1 MINFAKYIM
10 IKLYTI
16 INVIRVEGMCIMEAR
31 KRNKKYFLKD
41 SELINIDDDRFNQ
54 KDVVNNLRIIIEN
67 TNPPYNIALIGKWGI
82 GKSSIINL
90 LLNKYKKDKN
100 NYIVQEINAWKYEK
114 ESLKNVFLK
123 QLWQGIS
130 GEKVKT
136 FETIKRIYRDVISK
150 DSSEKNPRFKKLMWV
165 FGIISAILLIIS
177 TIAFIIY
184 KAVQLG
190 GIVDGFWKEVFLSYC
205 RNIGKVMIV
214 PLILSFS
221 TVILSEFIKKYDKK
235 IEVKIPIETTDDYE
249 SFLEDTI
256 NKELGQNKNKK
267 IITIIDD
274 LDRLSIDKIVEAL
287 DAIKAFV
294 GFKNCIFI
302 VPFDDSILK
311 KALDENRTIKLD
323 GNHQIVES
331 ELILDKL
338 FQYKIYIP
346 PLLSFDI
353 KEYAVN
359 LVKDNIPDFIE
370 EYCSIDLFEKIIR
383 KVLIHKN
390 VTTPRQVKK
399 LINTFV
405 NNKIL
410 ITNRSKNGKIEEK
423 LLNIEESDLQL
434 AKISVLQADFNDF
447 YDVLFGN
454 FDYINRIIDYHE
466 GNYRIDEIDEDLKI
480 FFESKK
486 DKENEGYA
494 EIKREHEPLIN
505 FLKQTEKY
513 KVENIAPFMYLI
525 QDDISIKTGDENNR
539 RMISAM
545 ESRNEKT
552 VRKMIEENSN
562 IIESITYELEN
573 AEGIEL
579 LNDIITII
587 NSFDSISEDNKLN
600 IAENLS
606 EKIYNLN
613 KTKEE
618 INILDVNLNNL
629 FSILKLVNKKENI
642 NETLNKYLDNSKEN
656 NNLEK
661 NIEIINKYLEEKESL
676 ENNICENLKNFIQKV
691 IEQNTE
697 KINIFI
703 EKVKIKNGDI
713 FEEYFGNELLN
724 TLCKY
729 IDVSNDF
736 SDTILSKFKE
746 YFVELD
752 KNNKIMNSISNISM
766 LFKYNKLLET
776 LNTLFTEKL
785 CDNINEDNSTEIAN
799 IIVNAN
805 SQDKTN
811 ALSLLNKMNFN
822 IDEDNYEQIDKYLQE
837 NLEQKTTQDIIIKIL
852 DKDVDNIE
860 YLEQSVDTLIES
872 VFNGEEY
879 DEFFGRIIK
888 YLTNELLEGI
898 FKKLTSLSAYNS
910 SKDYSREKQIF
921 KYLCIKENE
930 AHITDFIKNTI
941 IKNYKSYSSYKIYFN
956 YTYEMIIYAKEY
968 ISEDVLEEYLKL
980 VISAYD
986 NYPERAILFFKLL
999 KSTIPNSIMELLVP
1013 KLNSNLTTTSY
1024 EDTFYILRNKREF
1037 FSEDNNNLNEYR
1049 NFLVNNIKLSE
1060 NPNEVIDALDE
1071 YFSKISKIYEL
1082 YNNIRDIDD
1091 INYDK
1096 AFKFMGKILDN
1107 YELSNVIDNL
1117 NKILENEESVEDT
1130 LKIES
1135 KMKKYTLD
1143 DLIKENCN
1151 NLDNISNNILIK
1163 NMIELS
1169 SFKQKSLEPIF
1180 VLKLIEKAMHNIDD
1194 VEYIIGIDQLLGKF
1208 ERLYFNENEK
1218 ELNNILY
1225 NCFNTTTS
1233 DTIRISIMRRI
1244 PYFKITRMFKN
1255 KMDDEEKNFYN
1266 DNVV

>member
-1 MINFAKYIM
+1 
-10 IKLYTI
+10 
-16 INVIRVEGMCIMEAR
+16 MEAR
-31 KRNKKYFLKD
+31 KGTKKYFLKD
-41 SELINIDDDRFNQ
+41 SELVSVDDDRFNQ

-67 TNPPYNIALIGKWGI
+67 INPPYNIALIGKWGI

-90 LLNKYKKDKN
+90 LLDKYKKDKN

-136 FETIKRIYRDVISK
+136 FETIKRIYSDVISK
-150 DSSEKNPRFKKLMWV
+150 DSSEDNPRFKKLMKI
-165 FGIISAILLIIS
+165 FGGISGTLIVVS
-177 TIAFIIY
+177 TIAFMIY

-190 GIVDGFWKEVFLSYC
+190 EINDGFWKEFFLSYC
-205 RNIGKVMIV
+205 RNVGKLMIV
-214 PLILSFS
+214 PLILSFI
-221 TVILSEFIKKYDKK
+221 TVIVSEFIKRYDKK

-256 NKELGQNKNKK
+256 NKKLGQNKNKK

-287 DAIKAFV
+287 DTIKAFV

-359 LVKDNIPDFIE
+359 LAKNNIPDFIE
-370 EYCSIDLFEKIIR
+370 EYCSIDIFEKIIR

-410 ITNRSKNGKIEEK
+410 ITNRSKNGKIEK
-423 LLNIEESDLQL
+423 KILNVEESDLQL

-447 YDVLFGN
+447 YDVLFRDFN
-454 FDYINRIIDYHE
+454 YINKIVDYHDS
-466 GNYRIDEIDEDLKI
+466 NYKIDEIDGDLKI
-480 FFESKK
+480 FFETKK
-486 DKENEGYA
+486 DKENKEYI
-494 EIKREHEPLIN
+494 EIKREYEALIN
-505 FLKQTEKY
+505 FLKKTERY

-539 RMISAM
+539 RMIDAM
-545 ESRNEKT
+545 ESRNDT
-552 VRKMIEENSN
+552 TARKMIEEKSN
-562 IIESITYELEN
+562 IIESVIYELEN
-573 AEGIEL
+573 AEDIEL
-579 LNDIITII
+579 LNGIITII
-587 NSFDSISEDNKLN
+587 NCFDSISENDRFN

-613 KTKEE
+613 NSKEE
-618 INILDVNLNNL
+618 IDILDLNLNNL
-629 FSILKLVNKKENI
+629 FSILKLTNKKENI
-642 NETLNKYLDNSKEN
+642 NQTLIKYLDIAK
-656 NNLEK
+656 EK
-661 NIEIINKYLEEKESL
+661 NSIEKNANIINTYLKEKESL
-676 ENNICENLKNFIQKV
+676 ENNVNINLKNFIQKV
-691 IEQNTE
+691 IEQDSE
-697 KINIFI
+697 KTNII
-703 EKVKIKNGDI
+703 IDKVKIKNADV
-713 FEEYFGNELLN
+713 FDEYFGNRLFN
-724 TLCKY
+724 ALCKY
-729 IDVSNDF
+729 IDTSNDF
-736 SDTILSKFKE
+736 SDNILSKFKE
-746 YFVELD
+746 YFIELN
-752 KNNKIMNSISNISM
+752 KRNKIMNSISNVSV

-785 CDNINEDNSTEIAN
+785 CADIDDDNSTEIAN
-799 IIVNAN
+799 IIVNTN
-805 SQDKTN
+805 SPDIIN
-811 ALSLLNKMNFN
+811 GLSLLNKINFN

-837 NLEQKTTQDIIIKIL
+837 NLDQTLAQDIIIKVL

-860 YLEQSVDTLIES
+860 YLEKSIDTLIEN

-879 DEFFGRIIK
+879 DEVFKNIIK
-888 YLTNELLEGI
+888 YLTDELLDGI
-898 FKKLTSLSAYNS
+898 FKKITSLSAYNS
-910 SKDYSREKQIF
+910 SEDYSREKQIF
-921 KYLCIKENE
+921 KYLCIKENKSY
-930 AHITDFIKNTI
+930 ITEFIENTI
-941 IKNYKSYSSYKIYFN
+941 IKNYKLYLSYKTYFN
-956 YTYEMIIYAKEY
+956 YTYEMIIYAKEF
-968 ISEDVLEEYLKL
+968 ISEDILEKYLKL

-999 KSTIPNSIMELLVP
+999 KSTISNNVMELLVP
-1013 KLNSNLTTTSY
+1013 KLKNNLTTTSY
-1024 EDTFYILRNKREF
+1024 EDTFYILRNNREF
-1037 FSEDNNNLNEYR
+1037 FSEKNNNLNEYR

-1060 NPNEVIDALDE
+1060 NPDEVIDALNE
-1071 YFSKISKIYEL
+1071 YFSKVSKIFEL
-1082 YNNIRDIDD
+1082 YNNIKNIDD

-1096 AFKFMGKILDN
+1096 AFKFIGKTLDN

-1117 NKILENEESVEDT
+1117 NKILENEKSVEDI

-1135 KMKKYTLD
+1135 KMKRYKLD

-1151 NLDNISNNILIK
+1151 NLENILNHILIK

-1180 VLKLIEKAMHNIDD
+1180 VLKLIEKAINNVDD
-1194 VEYIIGIDQLLGKF
+1194 VEYIISIDQLLGKF
-1208 ERLYFNENEK
+1208 ERSYFDKNKKEFNE
-1218 ELNNILY
+1218 ILY
-1225 NCFNTTTS
+1225 NCFHMTTS
-1233 DTIRISIMRRI
+1233 ETIKISIMRRI
-1244 PYFKITRMFKN
+1244 PYFRITRIFKN
-1255 KMDDEEKNFYN
+1255 KMEDEEKSFYN

>member
-1 MINFAKYIM
+1 MK
-10 IKLYTI
+10 
-16 INVIRVEGMCIMEAR
+16 AR
-31 KRNKKYFLKD
+31 KETKKYFLKD
-41 SELINIDDDRFNQ
+41 SELVSVDDDRFNQ

-90 LLNKYKKDKN
+90 LLEKYRKDKD

-123 QLWQGIS
+123 QIWQGIS

-136 FETIKRIYRDVISK
+136 FETIKRIYNDIITK
-150 DSSEKNPRFKKLMWV
+150 DSSEDNPRFKKLRKV
-165 FGIISAILLIIS
+165 FGWTSGGLIIVS
-177 TIAFIIY
+177 TIVFIIY

-190 GIVDGFWKEVFLSYC
+190 GINDGFWKEFFLSYC
-205 RNIGKVMIV
+205 RNVGKLIIV
-214 PLILSFS
+214 PLILSFI
-221 TVILSEFIKKYDKK
+221 TVIVSEFTKKYDKK

-256 NKELGQNKNKK
+256 NKKLGQNKNKK

-311 KALDENRTIKLD
+311 KALDENRTIELD

-359 LVKDNIPDFIE
+359 IAKNNIPDFIE
-370 EYCSIDLFEKIIR
+370 EYCSIDIFENIIR
-383 KVLIHKN
+383 KILIHKN

-410 ITNRSKNGKIEEK
+410 ITNRSKNGKIEKK
-423 LLNIEESDLQL
+423 LLNVEEADLQL

-447 YDVLFGN
+447 YDVLFRN
-454 FDYINRIIDYHE
+454 FNYINEIIEYHDGDY
-466 GNYRIDEIDEDLKI
+466 NIDEIDEDLKI
-480 FFESKK
+480 FFEVKK
-486 DKENEGYA
+486 DKENKEPV
-494 EIKREHEPLIN
+494 EIKRVYEPLIN

-562 IIESITYELEN
+562 ITESIIYELES
-573 AEGIEL
+573 AENIEL
-579 LNDIITII
+579 LNGIITIV
-587 NSFDSISEDNKLN
+587 NSFDSISESDKLN
-600 IAENLS
+600 IAENLA

-613 KTKEE
+613 NTKED
-618 INILDVNLNNL
+618 IDILDLDLNNL

-642 NETLNKYLDNSKEN
+642 NQTLNKYLDNAKEKN
-656 NNLEK
+656 SIEKNVNIINTYLKEKDNLENSVNVK
-661 NIEIINKYLEEKESL
+661 
-676 ENNICENLKNFIQKV
+676 LKNLIRKV
-691 IEQNTE
+691 IEQDSE
-697 KINIFI
+697 KTNIII
-703 EKVKIKNGDI
+703 EKVKIENADV
-713 FEEYFGNELLN
+713 FDEYFGNELFN
-724 TLCKY
+724 ALCKY
-729 IDVSNDF
+729 IDTSNDF
-736 SDTILSKFKE
+736 SDIVLSKFKE
-746 YFVELD
+746 YFTELD
-752 KNNKIMNSISNISM
+752 KRNKIMNSISNISA

-785 CDNINEDNSTEIAN
+785 CENINEDNSTEIAN
-799 IIVNAN
+799 IIVNSN
-805 SQDKTN
+805 SQDIIN
-811 ALSLLNKMNFN
+811 ALSLLNKINFN
-822 IDEDNYEQIDKYLQE
+822 IGEDNYEELDKYLKE
-837 NLEQKTTQDIIIKIL
+837 NLEQKLAQNIIIKVL
-852 DKDVDNIE
+852 DKDADNIE
-860 YLEQSVDTLIES
+860 YLEQSVGTLIDN
-872 VFNGEEY
+872 VFNEDEY
-879 DEFFGRIIK
+879 DEVFKNIIK
-888 YLTNELLEGI
+888 YLTDELIEGI
-898 FKKLTSLSAYNS
+898 FKKLASLSSYNS
-910 SKDYSREKQIF
+910 SKDYLREKQIF

-930 AHITDFIKNTI
+930 AYISDFIENTI
-941 IKNYKSYSSYKIYFN
+941 IKNYKVYLSYRTYFN
-956 YTYEMIIYAKEY
+956 YTYELIVYAKEF
-968 ISEDVLEEYLKL
+968 ISEDILEEYLKL

-999 KSTIPNSIMELLVP
+999 KSTISNNVMELLIP

-1024 EDTFYILRNKREF
+1024 EDTFYILRNNREF
-1037 FSEDNNNLNEYR
+1037 FNDNNNNLNEYR

-1060 NPNEVIDALDE
+1060 NPDEVIDALNE
-1071 YFSKISKIYEL
+1071 HFSKVSNIFEL
-1082 YNNIRDIDD
+1082 YNNIKDIDD

-1096 AFKFMGKILDN
+1096 AFKFIGKTMDN
-1107 YELSNVIDNL
+1107 YELSSVIDNL
-1117 NKILENEESVEDT
+1117 NNILENDKSVDDI

-1135 KMKKYTLD
+1135 KMKRYKLD
-1143 DLIKENCN
+1143 NLIKENCN
-1151 NLDNISNNILIK
+1151 NLDNILNDTWLK

-1169 SFKQKSLEPIF
+1169 SFKQKSLEPKF
-1180 VLKLIEKAMHNIDD
+1180 VLKLIEKAMNKIDD
-1194 VEYIIGIDQLLGKF
+1194 VEYIVGINQLLSKF
-1208 ERLYFNENEK
+1208 EKSYFDKDKKEFNE
-1218 ELNNILY
+1218 ILY
-1225 NCFNTTTS
+1225 NCFHMTTS
-1233 DTIRISIMRRI
+1233 ETIKISIMTIIR
-1244 PYFKITRMFKN
+1244 YFRITRMFKN
-1255 KMDDEEKNFYN
+1255 KLEEEEKIFYN